1 MLRSPFPVYCCRP
14 FLFEEHSKD
23 TCALKEHSKSSWAL
37 MALEQPSTK
46 ALGHLKVTWALKHS
60 RHLGSWS
67 LKHLRH
73 SATRRTLG
81 YSGTRALGHLKTRGT
96 LFSRLFLYK
105 SNCTLTFIVR
115 LLLASSK
122 SPQKKWSFSL
132 MISSVDV
139 TKSLMK
145 SFIFVQWIS
154 TLTVIYNFVGVE
166 IRRQHAS

>member
-14 FLFEEHSKD
+14 FLFGEHSKD
-23 TCALKEHSKSSWAL
+23 TWALKEHSKSSWAL

-46 ALGHLKVTWALKHS
+46 ALGHLKVTWALKYS

-73 SATRRTLG
+73 SGTRRTLG
-81 YSGTRALGHLKTRGT
+81 YSGTRALGHLKTQGT

-105 SNCTLTFIVR
+105 SNSTLTFIVR

-122 SPQKKWSFSL
+122 SLQKKWSFSL

-145 SFIFVQWIS
+145 NFIFVQWIS
-154 TLTVIYNFVGVE
+154 TLTGIYNFVGME
-166 IRRQHAS
+166 IRRRHAS